1 MSNVENKFDFDN
13 EVSFESK
20 ANRLASLVKREGY
33 LNHLCPLCLHKKIR
47 GKDCHETPKKKRR
60 K

>member
-1 MSNVENKFDFDN
+1 MNSMNKFES

-20 ANRLASLVKREGY
+20 AIRLASLIKKGEVLK
-33 LNHLCPLCLHKKIR
+33 HMCPECLHKKIR
-47 GKDCHETPKKKRR
+47 GKGCSETPKKKRR